1 MEGPDKDERGCFT
14 LRFLDRAS
22 DFNATG
28 CSRELGEDENAPAS
42 STRKPGDPKRSPWV
56 PSVSVPHFLIIS
68 GSRLRVCRNFLLE
81 MAFEAGVE
89 QEKTFS
95 SP

>member
-1 MEGPDKDERGCFT
+1 MEGPDKDESVFFT
-14 LRFLDRAS
+14 LRFLERGS
-22 DFNATG
+22 DFNAIG
-28 CSRELGEDENAPAS
+28 CSGELGEDENAPAS
-42 STRKPGDPKRSPWV
+42 STRKPGNPKRSPLV

-81 MAFEAGVE
+81 MALEAGVE